1 MKIFIFLFCSLICF
15 QGLANEGWGSDF
27 SEAQK
32 IAKAEQKVILLNFSG
47 SDWCGPCIQ
56 LKKEVFESEQ
66 FKQFASGKLV
76 LVRADFPRLK
86 KNQLENA
93 QQAKND
99 LMAEKYN
106 SEGKFPLTVL
116 INSDG
121 KVLRKWEG
129 FQSSISKFIQE
140 IESAKQ

>member
-1 MKIFIFLFCSLICF
+1 MKAFIIILLSTCSIAVF
-15 QGLANEGWGSDF
+15 GAEGWGSDF
-27 SEAQK
+27 LEAQK
-32 IAKAEQKVILLNFSG
+32 LAKSSNKLILLNFSG

-66 FKQFASGKLV
+66 FKAFAEGKLV

-86 KNQLENA
+86 KNQLEKA

-106 SEGKFPLTVL
+106 TDGKFPLTVL
-116 INSDG
+116 INADG
-121 KVLRKWEG
+121 KVMHKWEG
-129 FQSSISKFIQE
+129 FQPSISKFIQE
-140 IESAKQ
+140 IEAAK